1 MMVSYSF
8 SEKDWANV
16 CLLLCCMQPKALI
29 FNTNC
34 IMEYYILGGI
44 RDKNIIKKKLEE
56 MGSILKDTPYYFN
69 NEWNEINI

>member
-1 MMVSYSF
+1 
-8 SEKDWANV
+8 
-16 CLLLCCMQPKALI
+16 
-29 FNTNC
+29 
-34 IMEYYILGGI
+34 MEYYILGGI